1 MSVRLRMVDAQ
12 VDFLALRE
20 EDVRNI
26 PKLVLVAVQSAV
38 FDSIHTHIVNMISAG
53 IEHTDE
59 V

>member
-1 MSVRLRMVDAQ
+1 MVDAQ